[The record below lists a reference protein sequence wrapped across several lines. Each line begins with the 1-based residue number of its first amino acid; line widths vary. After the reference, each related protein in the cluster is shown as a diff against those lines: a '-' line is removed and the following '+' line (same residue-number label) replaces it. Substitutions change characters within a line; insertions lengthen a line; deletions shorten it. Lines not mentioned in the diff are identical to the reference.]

1 MDYHIFIPAPFVRT
15 ASYIKNNGAIAFAVM
30 IALSYLNYLQ
40 KKKQPNKEK
49 DSIKLE
55 YIK

>member
-30 IALSYLNYLQ
+30 IALFYLNYLQ
-40 KKKQPNKEK
+40 KKKAAQQRKRFYK
-49 DSIKLE
+49 IRRH
-55 YIK
+55 